1 MIKNYHI
8 SFETNIELILYIQ
21 QLILKEDLHLK
32 IDMIDRQILN
42 ELAQDSRLSMRS
54 LAKRINLSAPSVTE
68 RVRQMESYGLI
79 KRYGLTINYE
89 KLGSPI
95 ECLVEATIKEGRY
108 DRFKKYIQQLSNV
121 DFCYRISGDSCF
133 MLKLHFQTFQETE
146 FFIEQIHPYAHTV
159 TRFIFSEVDTR
170 VTL

>member
-1 MIKNYHI
+1 M
-8 SFETNIELILYIQ
+8 
-21 QLILKEDLHLK
+21 K
-32 IDMIDRQILN
+32 IDLIDRQILN
-42 ELAQDSRLSMRS
+42 ELALDSRLSMRS
-54 LAKRINLSAPSVTE
+54 VAKRVNLSAPSVTE

-79 KRYGLTINYE
+79 KRYGLTVNYE

-108 DRFKKYIQQLSNV
+108 DTFKNHIQQLSNV

-133 MLKLHFQTFQETE
+133 MLKLHFQTFQEAE

>member
-1 MIKNYHI
+1 M
-8 SFETNIELILYIQ
+8 
-21 QLILKEDLHLK
+21 K

-42 ELAQDSRLSMRS
+42 ELALDSRLSMRS
-54 LAKRINLSAPSVTE
+54 VAKRINLSAPSVTE

-79 KRYGLTINYE
+79 KRYGLKINYE

-133 MLKLHFQTFQETE
+133 MLKLHFQTFQEAE

-159 TRFIFSEVDTR
+159 TRFIFSEVDTQ

>member
-1 MIKNYHI
+1 
-8 SFETNIELILYIQ
+8 
-21 QLILKEDLHLK
+21 LKEDLHLK

-95 ECLVEATIKEGRY
+95 ECLVEASIKEGRY

-133 MLKLHFQTFQETE
+133 MLKLHFQTFQEAE

>member
-1 MIKNYHI
+1 M
-8 SFETNIELILYIQ
+8 
-21 QLILKEDLHLK
+21 K
-32 IDMIDRQILN
+32 IDLIDRQILN
-42 ELAQDSRLSMRS
+42 ELALDSRLSMRS
-54 LAKRINLSAPSVTE
+54 VAKRVNLSAPSVTE

-133 MLKLHFQTFQETE
+133 MLKLHFQTFQEAE

>member
-1 MIKNYHI
+1 M
-8 SFETNIELILYIQ
+8 
-21 QLILKEDLHLK
+21 K

-42 ELAQDSRLSMRS
+42 ELALDSRLSMRS
-54 LAKRINLSAPSVTE
+54 VAKRVNLSAPSVTE

-79 KRYGLTINYE
+79 KRYGLKINYE

-133 MLKLHFQTFQETE
+133 MLKLHFQTFQEAE

-159 TRFIFSEVDTR
+159 TRFIFSEVDTQ

>member
-1 MIKNYHI
+1 M
-8 SFETNIELILYIQ
+8 
-21 QLILKEDLHLK
+21 K

-95 ECLVEATIKEGRY
+95 ECLVEASIKEGRY

-133 MLKLHFQTFQETE
+133 MLKLHFQTFQEAE

>member
-1 MIKNYHI
+1 M
-8 SFETNIELILYIQ
+8 
-21 QLILKEDLHLK
+21 K

-133 MLKLHFQTFQETE
+133 MLKLHFQTFQEAE

>member
-1 MIKNYHI
+1 M
-8 SFETNIELILYIQ
+8 
-21 QLILKEDLHLK
+21 K

-133 MLKLHFQTFQETE
+133 MLKLHFQTFQEAE

-170 VTL
+170 VIL

>member
-1 MIKNYHI
+1 M
-8 SFETNIELILYIQ
+8 
-21 QLILKEDLHLK
+21 K
-32 IDMIDRQILN
+32 IDLIDRQILN
-42 ELAQDSRLSMRS
+42 ELALDSRLSMRS
-54 LAKRINLSAPSVTE
+54 VAKRVNLSAPSVTE
-68 RVRQMESYGLI
+68 RVRQIESYGLI

-133 MLKLHFQTFQETE
+133 MLKLHFQTFQEAE

>member
-1 MIKNYHI
+1 
-8 SFETNIELILYIQ
+8 
-21 QLILKEDLHLK
+21 LK

-42 ELAQDSRLSMRS
+42 ELALDSRLSMRS
-54 LAKRINLSAPSVTE
+54 VAKRVNLSAPSVTE

-79 KRYGLTINYE
+79 KRYGLKINYE

-133 MLKLHFQTFQETE
+133 MLKLHFQTFQEAE

-159 TRFIFSEVDTR
+159 TRFIFSEVDTQ

>member
-1 MIKNYHI
+1 M
-8 SFETNIELILYIQ
+8 
-21 QLILKEDLHLK
+21 K

-95 ECLVEATIKEGRY
+95 ECLVEASIKEGR
-108 DRFKKYIQQLSNV
+108 
-121 DFCYRISGDSCF
+121 
-133 MLKLHFQTFQETE
+133 
-146 FFIEQIHPYAHTV
+146 
-159 TRFIFSEVDTR
+159 
-170 VTL
+170 

>member
-1 MIKNYHI
+1 MI
-8 SFETNIELILYIQ
+8 
-21 QLILKEDLHLK
+21 

-95 ECLVEATIKEGRY
+95 ECLVEASIKEGRY

-133 MLKLHFQTFQETE
+133 MLKLHFQTFQEAE

>member
-1 MIKNYHI
+1 M
-8 SFETNIELILYIQ
+8 
-21 QLILKEDLHLK
+21 K

-54 LAKRINLSAPSVTE
+54 VAKRVNLSAPSVTE

-79 KRYGLTINYE
+79 KRYGLKINYE

-133 MLKLHFQTFQETE
+133 MLKLHFQTFQEAE

-159 TRFIFSEVDTR
+159 TRFIFSEVDTQ

>member
-1 MIKNYHI
+1 M
-8 SFETNIELILYIQ
+8 
-21 QLILKEDLHLK
+21 K

>member
-1 MIKNYHI
+1 
-8 SFETNIELILYIQ
+8 
-21 QLILKEDLHLK
+21 
-32 IDMIDRQILN
+32 MIDRQILN
-42 ELAQDSRLSMRS
+42 ELALDSRLSMRS
-54 LAKRINLSAPSVTE
+54 VAKRVNLSAPSVTE

-79 KRYGLTINYE
+79 KRYGLKINYE

-133 MLKLHFQTFQETE
+133 MLKLHFQTFQEAE

-159 TRFIFSEVDTR
+159 TRFIFSEVDTQ